1 MGARQS
7 SPSMIIISLGSSSI
21 VLIEAFPI
29 TWKNISAD
37 SGILRT
43 TTFANSSVLMFLFL
57 SMYLKDRRRRP
68 RGVNESQSK
77 FLH

>member
-21 VLIEAFPI
+21 VLIEAFFI

-68 RGVNESQSK
+68 RG
-77 FLH
+77 